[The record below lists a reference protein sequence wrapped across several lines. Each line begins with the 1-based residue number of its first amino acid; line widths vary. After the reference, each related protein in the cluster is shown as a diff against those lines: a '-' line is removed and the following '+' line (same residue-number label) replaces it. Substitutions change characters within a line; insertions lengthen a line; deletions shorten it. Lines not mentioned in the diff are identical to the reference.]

1 MQELLLGLLLLL
13 MLAWLVM
20 RIRSGRVVKTQA
32 QAQAPKKLTDTSP
45 FHAVSIKT
53 TEKACVAAGEISGKR
68 FLSSAAP
75 RLPLPGCDVR
85 DCQCRFVHHKDRRNG
100 KDRRSPFAPGGFGAG
115 TGSFPKERR
124 ERLDRRKEDD
134 IVF

>member
-20 RIRSGRVVKTQA
+20 RVRSGRAVKA
-32 QAQAPKKLTDTSP
+32 QAQASKKLTDTSP

-53 TEKACVAAGEISGKR
+53 GDKACAAAGEISGKR

-85 DCQCRFVHHKDRRNG
+85 ECQCRFVHHKDRRNG
-100 KDRRSPFAPGGFGAG
+100 KDRRSPFAPGGFGSG
-115 TGSFPKERR
+115 TGSFPTERR

>member
-20 RIRSGRVVKTQA
+20 RIRSGRAVKA
-32 QAQAPKKLTDTSP
+32 QAQVPKKLSDTSP

-53 TEKACVAAGEISGKR
+53 AEKACSAAREISGRR
-68 FLSSAAP
+68 FLSVAAP
-75 RLPLPGCDVR
+75 KLPLPGCDVR
-85 DCQCRFVHHKDRRNG
+85 ECQCRFVHYKDRRNG
-100 KDRRSPFAPGGFGAG
+100 KDRRSPFAPGGFGSG
-115 TGSFPKERR
+115 TGSFPTERR

>member
-1 MQELLLGLLLLL
+1 VQELLLGLLLLL

-20 RIRSGRVVKTQA
+20 RIRSGRSVK
-32 QAQAPKKLTDTSP
+32 AQAPKKLTDTSP

-53 TEKACVAAGEISGKR
+53 GEKACAAAREISGKR

-85 DCQCRFVHHKDRRNG
+85 ECQCRFVHHNDRRNG

-124 ERLDRRKEDD
+124 ERRDRRKEDD